1 MKRRQREL
9 SGPDTRLARP
19 GIAPIRDP
27 SRTFMEVSGL
37 YPRQYA
43 NWGKQGR
50 IERTRI
56 SGFRAFADFQYNR
69 DQRKGPVPASQR
81 TPEPSSIQGVTPHS
95 GTDIDGTRGDP
106 SRPPPY
112 PAPSKHQSGRLSKA
126 KYLAGLDRLDLETA
140 FGIGLQLAIT
150 LVVID
155 EDSHSA
161 DVLHSL
167 GSLLVDLDVGAT
179 DAPAEW
185 WGRRQH
191 QEESERVRGV

>member
-1 MKRRQREL
+1 MPP
-9 SGPDTRLARP
+9 SG
-19 GIAPIRDP
+19 I
-27 SRTFMEVSGL
+27 
-37 YPRQYA
+37 
-43 NWGKQGR
+43 
-50 IERTRI
+50 
-56 SGFRAFADFQYNR
+56 
-69 DQRKGPVPASQR
+69 PV
-81 TPEPSSIQGVTPHS
+81 EHS
-95 GTDIDGTRGDP
+95 WR
-106 SRPPPY
+106 S
-112 PAPSKHQSGRLSKA
+112 LSKA